1 MIEFPAV
8 EVTDEKNA
16 EKAWQAALPV
26 PMETARALQKST
38 ELLDN
43 YLNRMGALLE
53 HVMRRMDQM
62 ENQMR
67 AATVTHEEVKGLTR
81 LIRNRA
87 AELCEKYALDGAKD
101 AQAIRAAIK
110 KDLLKL
116 YLVKDLHDLP
126 AIARPG
132 CEDRIRAWSNM
143 RLIMSRR
150 GIGSG

>member
-1 MIEFPAV
+1 MMADAEMTV
-8 EVTDEKNA
+8 QYEKRMAALDPRAADALA
-16 EKAWQAALPV
+16 ENVRQMGQYIGQLGVIVGSMQRRMEELEAKQAAVTILHDDV
-26 PMETARALQKST
+26 KRLQ
-38 ELLDN
+38 
-43 YLNRMGALLE
+43 A
-53 HVMRRMDQM
+53 
-62 ENQMR
+62 
-67 AATVTHEEVKGLTR
+67 

-101 AQAIRAAIK
+101 AQVIRAAIK